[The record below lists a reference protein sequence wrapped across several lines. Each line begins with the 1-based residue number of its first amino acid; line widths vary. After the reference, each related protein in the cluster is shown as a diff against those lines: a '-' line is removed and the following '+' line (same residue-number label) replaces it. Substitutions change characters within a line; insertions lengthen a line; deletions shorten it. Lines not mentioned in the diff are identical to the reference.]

1 MPRLLTCLAELCH
14 DEQGQDLIEYSLLAT
29 FVSLVAIGG
38 ASFLG
43 TALGNWYSTTS
54 GTVDNATA
62 LVGS

>member
-1 MPRLLTCLAELCH
+1 MPRLLTCFADLCH

-29 FVSLVAIGG
+29 FVSLVAIVG

-54 GTVDNATA
+54 GTVENASG